1 MGFTALH
8 ILCLVPAF
16 TLTTQELVGLS
27 VSPRVTADCGKR
39 VTLPCKV
46 SSTQN
51 GLSIKHLE
59 WSTTQTSLCAVNSEG
74 QITHNRSLFSD
85 FHCEYEEGQLS
96 LIFQKAQPL
105 KYLCKLRSNK
115 GIHSKYTTV
124 ELQECG
130 QITEAVLTSKGPAC
144 TFNDV
149 YPDGDVHW
157 FHGSH
162 NLSAGYTETS
172 TAKSVD
178 EGGRLI
184 IQSYLK
190 EGKSSDVPYN
200 CSLRSSKSGRYIASA
215 LVEIP
220 EDLLWCGKSGSTYS
234 PASGVRSQETM
245 GTLLYI
251 SVLLAVTLK

>member
-27 VSPRVTADCGKR
+27 VGPRITAECDKQ

-74 QITHNRSLFSD
+74 NITYNKSLFSD
-85 FHCEYEEGQLS
+85 FRCEYGERQLS
-96 LIFQKAQPL
+96 LIFQKVQPL

-115 GIHSKYTTV
+115 GVLYKYTTV

-130 QITEAVLTSKGPAC
+130 QITEAVLTSEGPAC

-162 NLSAGYTETS
+162 NLSAGSKETS
-172 TAKSVD
+172 TTKSVD

-184 IQSYLK
+184 IHSDLK
-190 EGKSSDVPYN
+190 KWKSSDVPYN

-215 LVEIP
+215 LVKIT
-220 EDLLWCGKSGSTYS
+220 EDLVGRGKPASTYS
-234 PASGVRSQETM
+234 LPSGVRSQETM

-251 SVLLAVTLK
+251 SVLLAVMLK